1 MKLILLAGVLLAA
14 SSAFAQPDAEDTET
28 DDFYVLGGAL
38 RALGDTTWTLQ
49 SGFIYRPTDSKF
61 GLGFS
66 YNNDGHLPNNHRDG
80 LAGQVWYVQQLGEKF
95 ELQAGT
101 GPYAN
106 MNNTNENG
114 QRVNK
119 FEVGLMTS
127 VALKWHVFPHGWYL
141 RTQYNNTWV
150 PGSFNSNALLVGA
163 GCDFT
168 TLENSDGPT
177 RLGLDVS
184 LWGGSSRTTQ
194 IGTQKSAAAYQVE
207 LQYLFDTHAQWW
219 QVAGISTGL
228 LSEGDTT
235 LQRRTGIP
243 LQFWWSSEPSHVTF
257 STGVGPYLAYDG
269 VRTEN
274 KVNLLGIFSIRVTYK
289 FMETRK
295 HQFEAGFMYTRV
307 ASFYNRDEDI
317 FMLGLRFVEKV
328 ARK

>member
-1 MKLILLAGVLLAA
+1 
-14 SSAFAQPDAEDTET
+14 
-28 DDFYVLGGAL
+28 
-38 RALGDTTWTLQ
+38 
-49 SGFIYRPTDSKF
+49 
-61 GLGFS
+61 
-66 YNNDGHLPNNHRDG
+66 
-80 LAGQVWYVQQLGEKF
+80 
-95 ELQAGT
+95 
-101 GPYAN
+101 
-106 MNNTNENG
+106 
-114 QRVNK
+114 
-119 FEVGLMTS
+119 MTSTSS

-163 GCDFT
+163 GRDFT

-177 RLGLDVS
+177 HLGLDVS

-257 STGVGPYLAYDG
+257 SAGVGPYLAYDG